1 VNDDCSALSL
11 ISLSQF
17 SRLLTMAALVPDRL
31 SAIGYRRSAD
41 RRQPMAKI
49 FSLATSATIPELAHR
64 RIAIPNL
71 RRPGCPFLNH
81 KEHQGH
87 KGKKNGGRQM
97 EFQWRFFLSSSSG
110 SCPRLS

>member
-1 VNDDCSALSL
+1 
-11 ISLSQF
+11 
-17 SRLLTMAALVPDRL
+17 MAALVPDRL

-87 KGKKNGGRQM
+87 KGRKAGGRPALAGIVAVLHPNAKLPGKLNGVLQVCSI
-97 EFQWRFFLSSSSG
+97 R
-110 SCPRLS
+110 P